1 MVNSYLNIITFL
13 LSTLFYYMALKPTLN
28 YEINSNPEKYKE
40 YNSNNNLYLAIYFVG
55 VMVIQFMVNTS
66 ILTNKCGGNVAENM
80 GASAA
85 LTFVPWSLIFG
96 VIIIVL
102 LAYPGFKSAFSDVV
116 GYFYVAGKA
125 NELLTELLIDKNVQ
139 KTINADV
146 NATQEQK
153 QAMQEAADAIIKI
166 CGNASILINQI
177 VPTNFEN
184 YWNILTP
191 LMKTKYQ
198 SITPETL
205 EKKNELFDLVATRD
219 NIGEAMWYVYTGILL
234 TSIVQLRISSRPC
247 NLNPKTMQDKYNKF
261 LEEQEEIDQQREK
274 AQSQV
279 YTITN

>member
-139 KTINADV
+139 KTINDDV